1 MGLSKKTGQV
11 AQFSN
16 WVLKLALH
24 NFFLNLKGQVG
35 SELAFK
41 IHQIAIFML
50 FQPDVKKSVFL
61 MYFCFVFFLKNK
73 LYGPFLW
80 MGFNCLKTRATWG
93 GSLLF
98 TTKFPVIPGTHFV
111 DLGRMKVWVDLGA
124 TQWFWKRHPWIGN
137 PAP

>member
-50 FQPDVKKSVFL
+50 FQPDVKKSVF
-61 MYFCFVFFLKNK
+61 
-73 LYGPFLW
+73 
-80 MGFNCLKTRATWG
+80 
-93 GSLLF
+93 
-98 TTKFPVIPGTHFV
+98 
-111 DLGRMKVWVDLGA
+111 
-124 TQWFWKRHPWIGN
+124 
-137 PAP
+137 